1 MMKRTLPILWQRLVS
16 GGETCDR
23 CRATQREVEQAVET
37 LKAALAPLGLEP
49 LLEIRELDEATF
61 RADPLASNRIW
72 IAGRPMEEW
81 LDADV
86 GRSPCCSVCGDEA
99 CRTVEV
105 EGVTY
110 ETIPE
115 SLLLRAALI
124 AAASGLG
131 DGGTASPA

>member
-1 MMKRTLPILWQRLVS
+1 MKRPLAILWQRLVS
-16 GGETCDR
+16 EGETCER

-37 LKAALAPLGLEP
+37 LKASLGPLGLEP
-49 LLEIRELDEATF
+49 VLEIRELDPATF

-72 IAGRPMEEW
+72 IAGRPLEEW
-81 LDADV
+81 LGAEV
-86 GRSPCCSVCGDEA
+86 GRSPCCSVCGDAA

-105 EGVTY
+105 QGVTY

-115 SLLLRAALI
+115 TLLLRAALV

-131 DGGTASPA
+131 DADATPSS

>member
-1 MMKRTLPILWQRLVS
+1 MMKRSLPIVWQRLVS
-16 GGETCDR
+16 KGETCDR
-23 CRATQREVEQAVET
+23 CRATQHEVEKAVET
-37 LKAALAPLGLEP
+37 LEAALAPLGLAP
-49 LLEIRELDEATF
+49 RLEIRELDEATF

-81 LDADV
+81 LDAEV
-86 GRSPCCSVCGDEA
+86 GRSRCCSVCGDEA

-105 EGVTY
+105 QGVTY

-115 SLLLRAALI
+115 TLLLRAALI

-131 DGGTASPA
+131 GDDPVAPA